1 MTTYEML
8 KQCGMY
14 SDVLNIISDYSI
26 GNKDYWK
33 SQFKKV
39 IQHINRQADVLSCK
53 YHQGS
58 LLYSFEL
65 QKTLKEQKMTTKK
78 KMLEYFELNN
88 IRILYA
94 SRQNKKEL
102 IKSYQANRMMEW
114 LNLENEKVYPLT
126 KQLIAYYR
134 NV

>member
-1 MTTYEML
+1 MRTYEIL
-8 KQCGMY
+8 KQNGMY
-14 SDVLNIISDYSI
+14 NDVLNIISDYSV

-33 SQFKKV
+33 LQFKKV
-39 IQHINRQADVLSCK
+39 IQHINRQYDVLSCK
-53 YHQGS
+53 YHQVS

-88 IRILYA
+88 IHILYA
-94 SRQNKKEL
+94 AKQNKKEL